1 MQNIDVSQ
9 AQALLP
15 TLLEAV
21 YKKGDEIIF
30 TQNEQPIAKLS
41 SVNKIKGTKASR
53 WEPGSAKGMV
63 TIKEDFDEPIADFA
77 EYLP

>member
-15 TLLEAV
+15 SLLEAV
-21 YKKGDEIIF
+21 FKKGDEIIF

-41 SVNKIKGTKASR
+41 SVNKINVTKASR
-53 WEPGSAKGMV
+53 WEPGSARGLV
-63 TIKEDFDEPIADFA
+63 TIREDFDDPIVDFA